1 MRSRTAFRSL
11 FRFPNSGALLL
22 QQRHTASQ
30 MPSEEEVRS
39 AYAALGVAT
48 SSPFQDVKKRYVE
61 LAKQHH
67 PDVNNGSAGDA
78 SKRMVNINNAYAT
91 ISRFH
96 KAGGVLSG
104 GSRPSQNNKNSNNS
118 YAYYTS
124 SDEPYQPWHED
135 LNPLIYEMMWDEMR
149 RQAESEAYARGPP
162 YESKRRQNYQQQNHH
177 NHNHNHQQPQQ
188 KQQQQQHG
196 SDTSR
201 SGQKKP
207 HNDNRRRPKNSTPR
221 KTTTWPDADLN
232 AMVNMYQDGKSFDF
246 IANALGKKT
255 PDVVAE
261 FNRWSDDNR
270 RSSHPTQRRPRGY
283 YYAESPDIDFTD
295 FAEDLED
302 PYGYGFDE
310 NEYVDPEEVFF
321 DGGAIPFNGGHYMSG
336 HRPRRGGG
344 GGGRGRYGTNN
355 RQW

>member
-1 MRSRTAFRSL
+1 MRSRTAFRGI
-11 FRFPNSGALLL
+11 FGFPNCGALLL
-22 QQRHTASQ
+22 QQRRTATQ

-67 PDVNNGSAGDA
+67 PDVNGGSATDA

-96 KAGGVLSG
+96 KAGGVLP
-104 GSRPSQNNKNSNNS
+104 GSYRPSSNNKNSNS
-118 YAYYTS
+118 SHAYYTT

-149 RQAESEAYARGPP
+149 RQAGGEGHARRAP
-162 YESKRRQNYQQQNHH
+162 YESKRRQNYQQQNHQHNHH
-177 NHNHNHQQPQQ
+177 NHNYQHQN
-188 KQQQQQHG
+188 G
-196 SDTSR
+196 SDTSK
-201 SGQKKP
+201 SGQKKS
-207 HNDNRRRPKNSTPR
+207 HDENRRRPKGSTHR

-232 AMVNMYQDGKSFDF
+232 AMVNMYQDGKSFEF

-261 FNRWSDDNR
+261 FNRWSEDNR
-270 RSSHPTQRRPRGY
+270 RSPRPAQRRQRGY

-295 FAEDLED
+295 FTDDLED

-344 GGGRGRYGTNN
+344 RGRHGLNN